1 MKVYAA
7 PALLLLLLAP
17 AITAQSPLQTAP
29 PAGVKDGPP
38 PASAGIFPLKDV
50 HRGLRGTAWTVFE
63 GTAPEPMGVEVLGT
77 LRNAAGPGEDII
89 LVRLSGAKAEYTGV
103 VAGMSGSPV
112 YFDGKLAGALAFR
125 IGQFSKEPI
134 AGVTPIERMLEVRDL
149 APGAAELVP
158 VSTSSGSASN
168 EQMRP
173 IETPL
178 VFSGFTPE
186 ALKLWRDHAPSL
198 ALEPVAGLGGA
209 SAADAAPST
218 TPLVPGSAVSALLV
232 RGDLEIA
239 ATCTVTYVDAKHLL
253 ACGHPITQ
261 FGPVSMPMTRADVV
275 ATLPS
280 PLNAFKIVNTT
291 ETIGSFTEDRQSA
304 ISGVLGLSARMIPM
318 TIRIADPSAS
328 TRTLH
333 LEIVNQPQLTPSAVL
348 VSVFQSLTETN
359 RAETESSY
367 RVGGTIR
374 IAGQPDVA
382 IDSIVSAS
390 DQEPASLAAALTAG
404 EPFSRLYD
412 SPARRTP
419 ITSVDLALKRL
430 PGRHIVQ
437 ITDAHLEQATVRAG
451 QPVTVDVTL
460 EPYRAEPLHRQVTFT
475 LPATLEPGTV
485 RLLVSDAGT
494 LDRLT
499 QPARGASPDLG
510 ATIAQINSTHA
521 NDRLYVT
528 LLTNNLEATLDGRVL
543 GTLPASAANILEPER
558 AAQKLTLN
566 GESLLPIA
574 SLAASPRPDA
584 MVAGQQVLLLRV
596 E

>member
-7 PALLLLLLAP
+7 LALPLLLLAP
-17 AITAQSPLQTAP
+17 GLSAQT
-29 PAGVKDGPP
+29 GPP
-38 PASAGIFPLKDV
+38 PASAGIFPLKNV

-63 GTAPEPMGVEVLGT
+63 GTAPEPMGVEVLGL

-89 LVRLSGAKAEYTGV
+89 LVRLSGTKAEYTGV

-149 APGAAELVP
+149 APSAAKLAP
-158 VSTSSGSASN
+158 VSTATVAADEAQSN
-168 EQMRP
+168 SEMRP

-186 ALKLWRDHAPSL
+186 ALKLWRDHTPSL
-198 ALEPVAGLGGA
+198 GLEPVAGLGGA
-209 SAADAAPST
+209 SSEDAARAR

-239 ATCTVTYVDAKHLL
+239 ATCTATYVDQKHLL

-261 FGPVSMPMTRADVV
+261 FGPVSIPMTRADVV

-304 ISGVLGLSARMIPM
+304 ISGVLGLSAGMIPM
-318 TIRIADPSAS
+318 TIRIADPSAP

-333 LEIVNQPQLTPSAVL
+333 LEVVNQPQLTPSAVL
-348 VSVFQSLTETN
+348 VSVFQSLSESN
-359 RAETESSY
+359 HAETESSY
-367 RVGGTIR
+367 HVRGTIR
-374 IAGQPDVA
+374 VSGQPDVE
-382 IDSIVSAS
+382 IDSVAAAS
-390 DQEPASLAAALTAG
+390 DQAPASLAAALTAG

-412 SPARRTP
+412 SPVRRAP
-419 ITSVDLALKRL
+419 ITSVDIALERL
-430 PGRHIVQ
+430 PGRQVVQ
-437 ITDAHLEQATVRAG
+437 ITDAHLEQADVRAG
-451 QPVTVDVTL
+451 RPVTVDVTL
-460 EPYRAEPLHRQVTFT
+460 EPYRAEPLHRQITFT

-499 QPARGASPDLG
+499 QPGRGAFLDLN
-510 ATIAQINSTHA
+510 ATIAQINGARA

-543 GTLPASAANILEPER
+543 GSLPASAANILEPER

-566 GESLLPIA
+566 GESLLPVT
-574 SLAASPRPDA
+574 SLAASPEMSA
-584 MVAGQQVLLLRV
+584 VVAGQQVLALRV